1 MAVAIN
7 SPQSQKEVVG
17 AIVMMYMM
25 KAYRKVTAAKILFF
39 ISISLSYCLVLILP
53 YINYFP

>member
-1 MAVAIN
+1 SCGVIMIN
-7 SPQSQKEVVG
+7 NE
-17 AIVMMYMM
+17 I
-25 KAYRKVTAAKILFF
+25 TAAKNLFF